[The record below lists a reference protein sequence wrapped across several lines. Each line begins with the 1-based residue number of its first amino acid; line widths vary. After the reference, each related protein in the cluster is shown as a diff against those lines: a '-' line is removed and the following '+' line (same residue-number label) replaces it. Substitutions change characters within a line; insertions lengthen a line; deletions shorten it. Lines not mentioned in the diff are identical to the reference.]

1 MNPVPVTVNVKVAL
15 PALVKAGEM
24 PLTTG
29 AGFATST
36 TWLTEFE
43 VLPVKLVSPP

>member
-1 MNPVPVTVNVKVAL
+1 MNPVPVTVSVNVAP
-15 PALVKAGEM
+15 PALVNAGEM
-24 PLTTG
+24 LLMTG